1 MKKRRVMPMLMAG
14 IFTVSAILGGC
25 SQGGDDKGADAQ
37 KGSGSSKQETDA
49 NIYEYTK
56 DDLDGRTI
64 SLVTSQDWWK
74 DGMQALVDEYKEEFG
89 VKIQVEILPS
99 DTASEVIKSK
109 FTTKE
114 LPDIIMNSASPAEL
128 TYMNASQNLEDLTEE
143 PWVEKLNSIDGFVDT
158 DGRLYGCPL
167 AAQDYWGFCVNR
179 EVFEKCGLDIP
190 ESKEDLVDSF
200 QVLQEKGYTPFYF
213 GAGDSWM
220 CGNITSSG
228 VYADNQKDPDLIKKF
243 NTNEMNYGDSESFNA
258 MLQDLYDWS
267 KDGYFGKNPMAQSW
281 DGQFAAVA
289 DNECGVL
296 IGLTSWFNEINAKYG
311 EGTAD
316 KLTMI
321 PYYIGENDTIYQSTS
336 TQFYIPKGGKN
347 IDVSKHFINWCAKDE
362 NLQAFYDSI
371 GAVSPFNGIEPS
383 QMTAPTKELLDKLSD
398 GTYGVHVS
406 HNSVIQGQD
415 WDSFCQLL
423 QEVVMNRYTP
433 KQFCDEYDGIREG
446 ICQSLGLEGF

>member
-25 SQGGDDKGADAQ
+25 SQGGGDKGADAQ
-37 KGSGSSKQETDA
+37 KDSGSSKQETDA

-200 QVLQEKGYTPFYF
+200 KVLQEKGYTPFYF

-228 VYADNQKDPDLIKKF
+228 VYADNQKDPDLIK
-243 NTNEMNYGDSESFNA
+243 S
-258 MLQDLYDWS
+258 
-267 KDGYFGKNPMAQSW
+267 
-281 DGQFAAVA
+281 
-289 DNECGVL
+289 
-296 IGLTSWFNEINAKYG
+296 LTQ
-311 EGTAD
+311 T
-316 KLTMI
+316 
-321 PYYIGENDTIYQSTS
+321 
-336 TQFYIPKGGKN
+336 
-347 IDVSKHFINWCAKDE
+347 
-362 NLQAFYDSI
+362 
-371 GAVSPFNGIEPS
+371 
-383 QMTAPTKELLDKLSD
+383 
-398 GTYGVHVS
+398 
-406 HNSVIQGQD
+406 
-415 WDSFCQLL
+415 
-423 QEVVMNRYTP
+423 R
-433 KQFCDEYDGIREG
+433 
-446 ICQSLGLEGF
+446 